1 MLRQM
6 KAHVQYDISSPM
18 CNIFLYQGRCVMG
31 SPRLGSGLSSQ
42 PGVGQLSVHQLDQL
56 FESSVSEKAIRTVV
70 IGPLSVVAV
79 TTALFGCHLWMTVT
93 LL

>member
-1 MLRQM
+1 VLRQM

-56 FESSVSEKAIRTVV
+56 FESSVSSTKRDILA
-70 IGPLSVVAV
+70 
-79 TTALFGCHLWMTVT
+79 ALERWQCG
-93 LL
+93 